1 MRKRLI
7 ALMLMAAFVLE
18 QTNVLTAFAAENNEY
33 LPIYN
38 EYGDEVSVQDV
49 LEQRELGNN
58 IAIYDPDGNTLNI
71 DDIVTE
77 NSESSSANSS
87 SSDTSASTDSTVYD
101 NANSSGEY
109 NPVYDEQGN
118 EVNPVDVLAEAAMGN
133 MIPIYDGAKNEIN
146 PHDLVGKLYDLYG
159 STFKYIP
166 VYDENGNEID
176 WCGLL
181 DNIDE
186 WNARG
191 FYTVTFIDSF
201 DNSTIETYVVPKE
214 ESITELPTPPAHENY
229 TFLDW
234 IGNYNGIQKNEIVT
248 AVYLEST
255 AKLDVFGYIDNTDEF
270 FEFYIYG
277 TRRNTDG
284 VLSTDLSQVQL
295 ALNEYTWIDEMG
307 NTFVPNEDGNFVDQ
321 RGNIFIPSKES
332 EVPKTTTG
340 IPVVMLAGV
349 GNTETAIGATNKN
362 STNTISSY
370 KDFNTAKVTKDAT
383 KTTIRYALN
392 VLIAKNPYLNFAA
405 GPLVGL
411 IEAAFDENAVTT
423 NQLSEQIKDV
433 DKHINKVQ
441 EELKNHNQNIADFTA
456 LASEFDEL
464 QKKSETLKTTIENL
478 EIRLE
483 NGSISEDT
491 YKKNVAALYNRSVY
505 TDVYSAF
512 YGATNAF
519 KGKTSYTQRTI
530 FDVAYEKQLGY
541 VMFSGEALDCLAPY
555 VLTQLEIYS
564 EAYGNM
570 NLVLNAYE
578 DTKGGDAAVAS
589 RNKLYEYMAGD
600 DTSPS
605 VYQICADFYSNND
618 RYIFVDKSADSKN
631 HIALKSNLTVNT
643 SIASKYCKS
652 GWLGGS
658 INFPGEL
665 TGYTLSADQVNRLS
679 EHCKGKKI
687 SILDYLENHVGFALE
702 GIPEP
707 LPFNYIFPVW
717 MNPVRMMN
725 PLDADA
731 SREELTRQIKAEE
744 QYKEAFVTSFK
755 KNCYLLTGPQE
766 GYKENTKDGCIHRV
780 NAVNASTVGAGSEVV
795 DLFSRKNE
803 RPINDINVL
812 IFQRK

>member
-7 ALMLMAAFVLE
+7 ALMLMAIFAFE
-18 QTNVLTAFAAENNEY
+18 QTNVLTAFAEEY
-33 LPIYN
+33 NYMPIYDK
-38 EYGDEVSVQDV
+38 YGNTVNVEDV
-49 LEQRELGNN
+49 LSSRDAGNN
-58 IAIYDPDGNTLNI
+58 VTIFDSAGNEVNI
-71 DDIVTE
+71 DDVIAEAAERNKTDG
-77 NSESSSANSS
+77 SSS
-87 SSDTSASTDSTVYD
+87 SSDNVYD
-101 NANSSGEY
+101 NTNSSGEY
-109 NPVYDEQGN
+109 HPVYDEQGN
-118 EVNPVDVLAEAAMGN
+118 EVNPVDVLAEAAIGN

-214 ESITELPTPPAHENY
+214 ESITELPTPPTHENY

-307 NTFVPNEDGNFVDQ
+307 NTFVPNEEGNFVDQ

-349 GNTETAIGATNKN
+349 GNTETTVGATNKN
-362 STNTISSY
+362 STNTISPN
-370 KDFNTAKVTKDAT
+370 KDINAAKAANNVTKTAA
-383 KTTIRYALN
+383 RYALN
-392 VLIAKNPYLNFAA
+392 VLITKNPYLNFVA
-405 GPLVGL
+405 GPLLGL

-423 NQLSEQIKDV
+423 DQLSEQIKDV

-491 YKKNVAALYNRSVY
+491 YKKEVAALYNRSVY

-519 KGKTSYTQRTI
+519 KGNTSYTQRTI

-555 VLTQLEIYS
+555 VLTQLKIYS

-578 DTKGGDAAVAS
+578 DTKGKDAAVAS
-589 RNKLYEYMAGD
+589 RNKLYGYMAGD

-605 VYQICADFYSNND
+605 VYQICADFYSNHD

-631 HIALKSNLTVNT
+631 HIALKSNLTFNT
-643 SIASKYCKS
+643 RILGCRSFLRSPKRSTHLKNHPCKYPN
-652 GWLGGS
+652 
-658 INFPGEL
+658 I
-665 TGYTLSADQVNRLS
+665 Y
-679 EHCKGKKI
+679 
-687 SILDYLENHVGFALE
+687 
-702 GIPEP
+702 
-707 LPFNYIFPVW
+707 
-717 MNPVRMMN
+717 
-725 PLDADA
+725 
-731 SREELTRQIKAEE
+731 
-744 QYKEAFVTSFK
+744 
-755 KNCYLLTGPQE
+755 
-766 GYKENTKDGCIHRV
+766 
-780 NAVNASTVGAGSEVV
+780 
-795 DLFSRKNE
+795 
-803 RPINDINVL
+803 
-812 IFQRK
+812 